1 MYIERRLPIMPRAKT
16 IAVLLIVALFIVLP
30 LYELADIGEHWPHD
44 GDIVQIVLCVLF
56 IIGLSVLCRGVACAC
71 LASLKRS
78 WIARPQVARGELVR
92 LAVPRDRSALFLIFC
107 DLRV

>member
-1 MYIERRLPIMPRAKT
+1 MPRIKT
-16 IAVLLIVALFIVLP
+16 YAVLLVVALFVLLP

-56 IIGLSVLCRGVACAC
+56 IVGLSVLCRGVACAC
-71 LASLKRS
+71 
-78 WIARPQVARGELVR
+78 WIPAPSAVRVRPARTIAPH
-92 LAVPRDRSALFLIFC
+92 DRSSLFLIFC

>member
-1 MYIERRLPIMPRAKT
+1 MPRIKT
-16 IAVLLIVALFIVLP
+16 YAVLLVVALFMLLP

-56 IIGLSVLCRGVACAC
+56 IVGLSVLCRGVACAC
-71 LASLKRS
+71 LASLKRA
-78 WIARPQVARGELVR
+78 WIPAPSAIRVRAARTIAPH
-92 LAVPRDRSALFLIFC
+92 DRSSLFLIFC